1 MSWHCPSCN
10 ASCRTPET
18 LGIHVSKCR
27 AMSVEEIELIVR
39 KFDSTNDEQNGVID
53 FDSYVSLIAKA
64 IHAFHVAKLRG
75 RKP

>member
-1 MSWHCPSCN
+1 MSWHCPSCG
-10 ASCRTPET
+10 ASCRTAET

-27 AMSVEEIELIVR
+27 AMSVEEIEGILETTFR
-39 KFDSTNDEQNGVID
+39 RSWTNWEDSKKL
-53 FDSYVSLIAKA
+53 FAKA